1 LSIYLPIADTAIN
14 VFVLIGLGAGVGF
27 LSGVFGVG
35 GGFLMTPFLIFL
47 GIPPVVAVGSQV
59 NQLIATSVSGVMAH
73 MRRGTV
79 DFRMGIILA
88 LGGFVGSTIG
98 LVLFTMLKR
107 IGQVD
112 IVIALSYVLFLGTI
126 GGLMMVESI
135 RSLRRRQRGG
145 IRKTH
150 KHYGYARLP
159 WRMRFPRS
167 RLYISVIPVIG
178 VGLGVGLL
186 VSIMGVGGGFILVP
200 AMIYILEMPTNV
212 VVGTSLFQIVLVA
225 ANVTFLQSIELQSVD
240 VIIALLLLAGGV
252 VGAQYG
258 TRLGARLSG
267 EILRMLL
274 AAIVIAVG
282 VAMAVRLVAVPE
294 DLYEIETSNIQLAPG
309 FVIAG

>member
-1 LSIYLPIADTAIN
+1 
-14 VFVLIGLGAGVGF
+14 
-27 LSGVFGVG
+27 
-35 GGFLMTPFLIFL
+35 
-47 GIPPVVAVGSQV
+47 
-59 NQLIATSVSGVMAH
+59 
-73 MRRGTV
+73 
-79 DFRMGIILA
+79 
-88 LGGFVGSTIG
+88 
-98 LVLFTMLKR
+98 
-107 IGQVD
+107 
-112 IVIALSYVLFLGTI
+112 
-126 GGLMMVESI
+126 
-135 RSLRRRQRGG
+135 
-145 IRKTH
+145 
-150 KHYGYARLP
+150 
-159 WRMRFPRS
+159 
-167 RLYISVIPVIG
+167 
-178 VGLGVGLL
+178 
-186 VSIMGVGGGFILVP
+186 
-200 AMIYILEMPTNV
+200 